1 MVPLHAQRCT
11 DAPDCLRWVTPPLP
25 AAGSAM
31 PLAELVADGTLAEV
45 VLEPSSIVTR
55 LGAGHTWA
63 SVGARVR
70 TALHEELSSWPGC
83 VGTTSAAATRDLAP
97 ACRRCSFSQCS
108 QRQPDTLAQR

>member
-1 MVPLHAQRCT
+1 MVPLHAQRCA
-11 DAPDCLRWVTPPLP
+11 DAPDCLRWITPPLP
-25 AAGSAM
+25 VTGAVA

-45 VLEPSSIVTR
+45 VLEPSSVVTR

-70 TALHEELSSWPGC
+70 TALQKALSSWPGC
-83 VGTTSAAATRDLAP
+83 VGTVSGAATRELAP

-108 QRQPDTLAQR
+108 RRQNGLPG